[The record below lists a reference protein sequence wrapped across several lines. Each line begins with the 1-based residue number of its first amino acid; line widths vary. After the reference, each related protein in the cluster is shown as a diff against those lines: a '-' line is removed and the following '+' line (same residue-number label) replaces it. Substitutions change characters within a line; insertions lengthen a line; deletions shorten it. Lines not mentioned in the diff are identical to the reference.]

1 MSGEK
6 IQVREGWWRQRCGD
20 IVRVWRNN
28 NDQYPWSSTHNS
40 YTHDGRY
47 RFPCKFTGAENELDL
62 VEFLR
67 ENITTTS
74 AE

>member
-28 NDQYPWSSTHNS
+28 NDQYPWSSEHNS
-40 YTHDGRY
+40 YTHGGAVVY
-47 RFPCKFTGAENELDL
+47 RRVDSQDL
-62 VEFLR
+62 VEFLGA
-67 ENITTTS
+67 NITIAS
-74 AE
+74 AD